1 MKMKQIK
8 VISKSTF
15 NKRRR
20 LAVKTLLHNGKFV
33 DASALGTNRNKEQ
46 SKYFGANVV

>member
-1 MKMKQIK
+1 MKKKQIK

-20 LAVKTLLHNGKFV
+20 LAVKALIHEEKYV
-33 DASALGTNRNKEQ
+33 DAEAVGVNRNKEQ
-46 SKYFGANVV
+46 SKYFGANVA